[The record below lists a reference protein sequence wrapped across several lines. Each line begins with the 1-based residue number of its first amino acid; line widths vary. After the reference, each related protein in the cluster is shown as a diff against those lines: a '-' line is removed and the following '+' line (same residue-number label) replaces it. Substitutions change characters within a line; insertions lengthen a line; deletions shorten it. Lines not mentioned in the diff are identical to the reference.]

1 MIRKSGKSYS
11 GIFFQQISRGD
22 NIYYLSDSI
31 FLLTFT
37 MNNSLTRNKWFGMKS
52 VSPKE
57 YGGVSQVL
65 FSIWI
70 MI

>member
-11 GIFFQQISRGD
+11 GIFFFQQISGGD

-37 MNNSLTRNKWFGMKS
+37 MNNSLTRNK
-52 VSPKE
+52 
-57 YGGVSQVL
+57 YD
-65 FSIWI
+65 
-70 MI
+70 